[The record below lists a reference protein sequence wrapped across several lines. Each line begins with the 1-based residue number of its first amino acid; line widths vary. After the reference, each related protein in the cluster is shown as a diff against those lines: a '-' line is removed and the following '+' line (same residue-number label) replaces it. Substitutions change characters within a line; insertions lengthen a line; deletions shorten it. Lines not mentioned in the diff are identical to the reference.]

1 MIKKVLMAVGIV
13 AIPLLKFLLNFIV
26 HILGEAFFAILD
38 SFPLLK
44 IIIVV
49 VIFIIA
55 WDW

>member
-13 AIPLLKFLLNFIV
+13 AIPLLKYLLYFIV
-26 HILGEAFFAILD
+26 HILGEAFFAIFD

-44 IIIVV
+44 IIFVV